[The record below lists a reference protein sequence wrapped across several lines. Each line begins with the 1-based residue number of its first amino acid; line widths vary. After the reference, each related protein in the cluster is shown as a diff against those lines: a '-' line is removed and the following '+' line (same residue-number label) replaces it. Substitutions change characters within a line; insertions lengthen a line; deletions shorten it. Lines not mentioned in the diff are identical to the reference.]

1 MFTILMS
8 VRFVILTQNR
18 IRPIDLLKLSIMI
31 FFFGANDLF
40 FSLKKM
46 IGFDNVSQLWSHMLF
61 SNDTKHCRILT
72 HVLLLILTNSRK
84 LLCVRHLVLPFILPA
99 PCVEDQTQLHCL
111 WKWDILLLLRSTID
125 PVLTYKWNYKK
136 ELESSADV
144 WLNRMATIV
153 RTEWEGV
160 RSRLSTLSSGL
171 SLYLT
176 SIGALNTI
184 NRPPA
189 TANLAAGLSKTKQDN
204 CAHFTLTQ
212 LRHTR

>member
-1 MFTILMS
+1 MNTFQL
-8 VRFVILTQNR
+8 
-18 IRPIDLLKLSIMI
+18 I
-31 FFFGANDLF
+31 FCYPGLACWRLR
-40 FSLKKM
+40 
-46 IGFDNVSQLWSHMLF
+46 SHMLF
-61 SNDTKHCRILT
+61 SNDTKHFRILT
-72 HVLLLILTNSRK
+72 HVLLLLLTNSRK
-84 LLCVRHLVLPFILPA
+84 LLFVRHFVLPVILPA

-153 RTEWEGV
+153 RTEWGEAQCFREGV

-212 LRHTR
+212 LRHTHVKYPPTLIYCEQVLAAD